1 MFLSFCERQHDPAL
15 RKGQCEERAGSI
27 DLQRRVLSGMNTCET
42 ARGWKTQRQMWSSL
56 WVSKDSYAPSG
67 SCLICSCEDRSVSR
81 VPIHTLLWG
90 TSQEQWENHPRRW
103 EDTVPALTLGMESV
117 PSSQIRKPTTHG
129 VVSRALRKRAQE
141 WGKLAPTE
149 HCSRPDSQVLQANQ
163 RGPNC
168 CQVTYTHTPSG
179 RLIWI

>member
-1 MFLSFCERQHDPAL
+1 MRWALWLPHLTAL
-15 RKGQCEERAGSI
+15 RELPGVGRGKWALRQSMEVS
-27 DLQRRVLSGMNTCET
+27 LSWGDS
-42 ARGWKTQRQMWSSL
+42 GVSPGDQDSWSSR
-56 WVSKDSYAPSG
+56 DRG
-67 SCLICSCEDRSVSR
+67 ESCIEREAQISAERSAWSVSR

-103 EDTVPALTLGMESV
+103 EDTVPALTLGMEFV